1 MSCGFTKG
9 ENVDV
14 LYLKINDV
22 LEYNP
27 PYVQSDFMCNPGC
40 TFRPWL
46 NWLWIALYF
55 QPTFYFSMFTVNHR
69 GVPSVITTFQFRFR
83 YWQCD
88 QIGRF
93 LKVRDNKIASKRIP
107 NDWQLFGLFWKTS
120 LLCSNCIGY
129 FLENFWKK
137 LGYFLPPTSVHT
149 AGTFAPPSFLP
160 QHNLSNSIWDQY
172 QFPSKVFVGIYSSA
186 TEAKTIK
193 RPLDEFADQ
202 LWTCI
207 YLYFSIKLATSGSF
221 SLIISPFVHLYYN
234 LTTKKWTV

>member
-93 LKVRDNKIASKRIP
+93 LKVCDNKIASKRIP

-129 FLENFWKK
+129 FWRTFGKNWATFYPNICSHCWNFRTT
-137 LGYFLPPTSVHT
+137 FLP
-149 AGTFAPPSFLP
+149 
-160 QHNLSNSIWDQY
+160 
-172 QFPSKVFVGIYSSA
+172 SSA
-186 TEAKTIK
+186 QSLQFNLGPIPIPVKSFRWHLQFCDWGKNNKKATWWICRST
-193 RPLDEFADQ
+193 LD
-202 LWTCI
+202 LH
-207 YLYFSIKLATSGSF
+207 L
-221 SLIISPFVHLYYN
+221 FVLFN
-234 LTTKKWTV
+234 